1 MSSAKFGSE
10 WTGDG
15 DSGFE
20 FNINGDGQSFTLT
33 FAEIRAEVDPG
44 KSPDLIS
51 ARVFSAVVPVHGDG
65 NDISIAF
72 TTDGYAF
79 ANEGADAYVLLSVNG
94 QTAVQQ
100 FSAGTDQGFDQQVI
114 VKGVPTSQCHLAV
127 VAVAQRDPAY
137 PDAAALLR
145 PGSVDAEIRPSS

>member
-1 MSSAKFGSE
+1 M
-10 WTGDG
+10 
-15 DSGFE
+15 
-20 FNINGDGQSFTLT
+20 L
-33 FAEIRAEVDPG
+33 
-44 KSPDLIS
+44 
-51 ARVFSAVVPVHGDG
+51 SAVVPVHGDG

-127 VAVAQRDPAY
+127 VVVAQRDPAH